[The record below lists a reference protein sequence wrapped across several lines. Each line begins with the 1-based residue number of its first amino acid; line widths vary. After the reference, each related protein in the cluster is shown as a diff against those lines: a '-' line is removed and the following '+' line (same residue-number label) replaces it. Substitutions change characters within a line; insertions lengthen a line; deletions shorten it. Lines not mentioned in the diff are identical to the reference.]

1 MKKIIKFISL
11 MCITAMLMSTVV
23 FAQSD
28 TSANDTQA
36 SGETQTPGDTDDP
49 GNTEN
54 PDEPEVPEK
63 TVVSASAYFGD
74 IYKFINKGEKPDL
87 SAGYIDFKFSD
98 DTQERVLLSD
108 SRLAPFPDTG
118 EIGYLTYTFEIY
130 GSTYSINFIVVDPSI
145 NISAFKD
152 LKKEFWGYA
161 SIRNVLF
168 GGFFTGMSDSEFAP
182 QESMTRAQ
190 FCQMIYNIYKD
201 DPSVMSGDIDIAFTD
216 VEDFR
221 WYYDA
226 VMACAKAGIVDGV
239 GDGMFN
245 PQAPIK
251 RQEAAVIMMR
261 ILMGADALDKVDV
274 EAALSAARAA
284 GIEAKDFDTT
294 SNYAKKAVAAALGV
308 IFFGDSE
315 GNLTP
320 KNDINRAECATMMS
334 NYFFEG
340 YNAPPVKYLVYLSPS
355 NQMTNPYTG
364 VDTTEGAQMQLVA
377 AAAEKYLK
385 EMGYEVYIAD
395 VNTSIKEDAQPNRA
409 SEAEQMGAD
418 AYVAIHSNAI
428 NNTNNGESAG
438 GAGGATGF
446 YNGNN
451 NGSKELAQFVYDRLA
466 AFTPTEDNGI
476 SDDML
481 TSKPFAEVRLPIMA
495 NLLLEVEFHDYKPY
509 AEWITQNI
517 DGIGKCIAQG
527 IDDYFKSL

>member
-1 MKKIIKFISL
+1 MKKFIKFISL
-11 MCITAMLMSTVV
+11 LCIAAMLMSTVA
-23 FAQSD
+23 FAQSE
-28 TSANDTQA
+28 TPEND
-36 SGETQTPGDTDDP
+36 TQTPGDTYEP
-49 GNTEN
+49 GNTENPDDTEN
-54 PDEPEVPEK
+54 PDEPEVSEK

-108 SRLAPFPDTG
+108 TRLAPFPDTD

-130 GSTYSINFIVVDPSI
+130 GSTYSIDFVVVDPTL
-145 NISAFKD
+145 NVAVFKD
-152 LKKEFWGYA
+152 LKKNFWGYE

-168 GGFFTGMSDSEFAP
+168 AGFFTGMSDSEFAP
-182 QESMTRAQ
+182 KESMTRAQ

-201 DPSVMSGDIDIAFTD
+201 DPSVMSGDIEVSFTD

-221 WYYDA
+221 WFYEA
-226 VMACAKAGIVDGV
+226 VTACARAGIVDGV

-245 PQAPIK
+245 PTAPIK

-261 ILMGADALDKVDV
+261 ILMGADALDNVDV
-274 EAALSAARAA
+274 EAALAAARDA
-284 GIEAKDFDTT
+284 GIEAKDFDTA
-294 SNYAKKAVAAALGV
+294 SNYAKKAVAASLGV
-308 IFFGDSE
+308 ILFGDSE

-320 KNDINRAECATMMS
+320 KNNINRAECATMMS
-334 NYFFEG
+334 NYFFDG
-340 YNAPPVKYLVYLSPS
+340 YIAPPVKYLVYLSPE
-355 NQMTNPYTG
+355 NRANPYTG
-364 VDTTEGAQMQLVA
+364 VNANESEQMYLVA
-377 AAAEKYLK
+377 AAAEKYLT
-385 EMGYEVYIAD
+385 EMGYDVYIAD
-395 VNTSIKEDAQPNRA
+395 VNTSIKEDVQPNR
-409 SEAEQMGAD
+409 SGEAEQLGAD
-418 AYVAIHSNAI
+418 VYVAIHSNAVGK
-428 NNTNNGESAG
+428 TNNGEHAG

-451 NGSKELAQFVYDRLA
+451 KGSKELAQFVYDRLA

-481 TSKPFAEVRLPIMA
+481 TSKPFAEVRLPTMA
-495 NLLLEVEFHDYKPY
+495 NLLLEVEFHDYAPY
-509 AEWITQNI
+509 AQWITQNT